1 MGMISAELVAG
12 TDKRDSRGRRLAGE
26 ERRLAVLTAY
36 DRTSLTQRAFA
47 EQEGVRYH
55 TLVTWLVR
63 RRREQVA
70 KVPTPETVRFAEVRV
85 PKARVGIEIAL
96 PSGIVIRGTD
106 AAVLAA
112 LIKALQ
118 S

>member
-1 MGMISAELVAG
+1 M
-12 TDKRDSRGRRLAGE
+12 
-26 ERRLAVLTAY
+26 
-36 DRTSLTQRAFA
+36 
-47 EQEGVRYH
+47 RYH

-70 KVPTPETVRFAEVRV
+70 KVPTPETVHFAEVRV
-85 PKARVGIEIAL
+85 PKARAGIEIAL